1 MTPFFIHFQALTV
14 SKTVTQILGKKPI
27 WTAHHTFLESKNPM
41 LNYVCYVYCVLFPQV
56 SRKS

>member
-14 SKTVTQILGKKPI
+14 SKTPNKFLGKKPI
-27 WTAHHTFLESKNPM
+27 WTARNTFQESKHPKDTEN
-41 LNYVCYVYCVLFPQV
+41 LYYVLFPQV